1 MRTLNLRL
9 VNLVFAAPVA
19 RTITAEAE
27 LRGIRGLDEEV
38 PLAALDGAAAR
49 FEPGSHQ
56 RKTIEIYA
64 ETMRGKAA
72 AGEAPTVDVPL
83 TAKEAALLHR
93 RPAAPTAMVDRA
105 MVEAGVKGRGL
116 PLHALGDAPVAA
128 PGVVVIDRLDDNVKS
143 ALKAMSADKTMSLV
157 AIVTSPGLLEGG
169 GVRDLLRSG
178 ASEVLAWDPAHPQV
192 ALDGASDQLAVVA
205 KREQAIRVPAL
216 AEQLV
221 GESAAWKAVLGAVVD
236 AAASHQNVVVAGEP
250 GTGKSG
256 VARALHSLAEGSG
269 ALVVFD
275 ARTEKP
281 ERELYGWVRGAL
293 PDALSSRAGLLAG
306 VEEGGTLFLEDV
318 DRLSLEMQRQLN
330 EILDRGSFQAIG
342 SDRQQPLKPGRIVA
356 STTKELRRE
365 VEEGRFDRD
374 LYYRLAGRSIELPP
388 LSARADDIPLLVE
401 HFVKAATPQGNEPPT
416 VDPAL
421 MTYLVDRAYADNVQ
435 ELEALVTRIVKANRD
450 KARLSASAVADDG

>member
-19 RTITAEAE
+19 RMITAEAE

-49 FEPGSHQ
+49 FEPGSHP

-64 ETMRGKAA
+64 ETMRGTTA
-72 AGEAPTVDVPL
+72 AGEAPTVDVAL

-93 RPAAPTAMVDRA
+93 RPAAPAAMVDRA
-105 MVEAGVKGRGL
+105 AVEAGVKGRGL

-128 PGVVVIDRLDDNVKS
+128 PGVVVIDHLDDSVKT
-143 ALKAMSADKTMSLV
+143 ALKAMSANKSVSLV
-157 AIVTSPGLLEGG
+157 VIVTSPGLLEGG

-192 ALDGASDQLAVVA
+192 ALDGASSQLAAVA
-205 KREQAIRVPAL
+205 QREQAIRVPEL
-216 AEQLV
+216 AAELV
-221 GESAAWKAVLGAVVD
+221 GETAAWKAVLAAVVD
-236 AAASHQNVVVAGEP
+236 VAATRQNVLVVGAP

-256 VARALHSLAEGSG
+256 VARALHSLTEGGG

-275 ARTEKP
+275 ARTENP
-281 ERELYGWVRGAL
+281 ERELYGYVRGAF
-293 PDALSSRAGLLAG
+293 PEALGSRNGLLSKLDA
-306 VEEGGTLFLEDV
+306 GGTLFLEDV
-318 DRLSLEMQRQLN
+318 DRLSPEMQRQLTDA
-330 EILDRGSFQAIG
+330 LDRGFFQAIG
-342 SDRQQPLKPGRIVA
+342 SDRWQQLAPDRLVA
-356 STTKELRRE
+356 STTKDLRRE

-374 LYYRLAGRSIELPP
+374 LYYRLAGCSIDLPP
-388 LSARADDIPLLVE
+388 LSDRPDDIPLLVE
-401 HFVKAATPQGNEPPT
+401 HFVRAATPGGKEPPT
-416 VDPAL
+416 IDPAL

-435 ELEALVTRIVKANRD
+435 ELESLVKRIVEANRG
-450 KARLSASAVADDG
+450 KARLTAGAVANDG